1 MLSSQ
6 STLQTLS
13 RTGTPV
19 GSFGSSKDSLVYN
32 EKRQVPAKSIR
43 RRTESLSASTKNN
56 ADTATSSRNGSDSTH
71 HYHAPKEREQQQQDY
86 RQIPPT
92 SLMHWT
98 KIKTVGKNKPKALR
112 GHSMTLVDEKIFIFG
127 GSDTETCYNDLYIFD
142 TETYWW
148 TLHKTKGMVPPPRP
162 CRAHSANL
170 IGDYIYV
177 FGGGN
182 GPTYFNTLYLLNT
195 KTLCWEKPEV
205 HGQIPSPRRAH
216 TSWVYKGLLYIFAGG
231 DGMCALNDIYVLSK
245 EETTVNSN
253 PNSINNSPAIK
264 MTQLGVKPINAFT
277 DINSINNS
285 IDNSIDSNSF
295 NDPKENYMY
304 ENNASK
310 NTIHH
315 SNSIS
320 YRNHM
325 TRNEDDGI
333 TSNPR
338 LRYVWTKITTTGKAP
353 SPRGYHT
360 SNLIKNDTGNKV
372 IIFGGSDGHEC
383 FSELFILDLDE
394 NHWTRVDTD
403 RPIPRLS
410 HTATQVGSYLFIIG
424 GHDGNR
430 YSHSL
435 ILLNLVTLRWEVRK
449 VYGERPS
456 SRGYHSAILSDSRI
470 FLYGGYDGHRV
481 FSDMY
486 VLDLSSSA
494 YLPQITKFK
503 IGGISD

>member
-1 MLSSQ
+1 MISSQ
-6 STLQTLS
+6 SPHQTFS
-13 RTGTPV
+13 RTGGNGSVSKGSPV
-19 GSFGSSKDSLVYN
+19 FS

-43 RRTESLSASTKNN
+43 RRTESI
-56 ADTATSSRNGSDSTH
+56 SSPSSKTRGDSKH
-71 HYHAPKEREQQQQDY
+71 HHHTQKERDQEY
-86 RQIPPT
+86 RQKPSI

-98 KIKTVGKNKPKALR
+98 KINTVGKNKPKALR
-112 GHSMTLVDEKIFIFG
+112 GHTMTLVDEKIFIFG

-205 HGQIPSPRRAH
+205 RGQIPNPRRAH
-216 TSWVYKGLLYIFAGG
+216 TSWAYKGLLYIFAGG
-231 DGMCALNDIYVLSK
+231 DGNCALNDIYVLTK
-245 EETTVNSN
+245 EEIPANSN
-253 PNSINNSPAIK
+253 PNSVNNSPASK
-264 MTQLGVKPINAFT
+264 MTTLGVKANNGYA
-277 DINSINNS
+277 DMSSINNS
-285 IDNSIDSNSF
+285 IDNSIDSSSF
-295 NDPKENYMY
+295 SDPKENYY
-304 ENNASK
+304 
-310 NTIHH
+310 
-315 SNSIS
+315 
-320 YRNHM
+320 Y
-325 TRNEDDGI
+325 DDGI
-333 TSNPR
+333 TSNPNIR
-338 LRYVWTKITTTGKAP
+338 FVWTKITTTGKAP

-360 SNLIKNDTGNKV
+360 SNLIQNDTGNKV
-372 IIFGGSDGHEC
+372 VVFGGSDGHEC
-383 FSELFILDLDE
+383 FSELFILDLDK
-394 NHWTRVDTD
+394 NHWTRVNTD

-456 SRGYHSAILSDSRI
+456 SRGYHSAVLSDSRI
-470 FLYGGYDGHRV
+470 FLYGGYDGHKV

-494 YLPQITKFK
+494 YLPQITKFE
-503 IGGISD
+503 IGGICD

>member
-1 MLSSQ
+1 MITSQ
-6 STLQTLS
+6 SPHQNIQTFS

-19 GSFGSSKDSLVYN
+19 GSNSKGSPVFS

-43 RRTESLSASTKNN
+43 RRTESISSPSAKSG
-56 ADTATSSRNGSDSTH
+56 ADSANH
-71 HYHAPKEREQQQQDY
+71 HHHAQREKEPQEY
-86 RQIPPT
+86 RQMPST

-98 KIKTVGKNKPKALR
+98 KVKTVGKNVPKPLR

-182 GPTYFNTLYLLNT
+182 GPSYFNTLYLLNT

-205 HGQIPSPRRAH
+205 HGQTPNPRRAH
-216 TSWVYKGLLYIFAGG
+216 TSWVYNNLLYIFAGG
-231 DGMCALNDIYVLSK
+231 DGMCALNDIYVLTK
-245 EETTVNSN
+245 EEATASN
-253 PNSINNSPAIK
+253 PNSINNSPATK
-264 MTQLGVKPINAFT
+264 MTPLGVKPTNGFS
-277 DINSINNS
+277 DMNSINNS
-285 IDNSIDSNSF
+285 LDNSLDSNSF
-295 NDPKENYMY
+295 SENKDFTYD
-304 ENNASK
+304 ASISK
-310 NTIHH
+310 NLHH
-315 SNSIS
+315 TNSIS

-325 TRNEDDGI
+325 MRSEDDGI
-333 TSNPR
+333 SSNPR

-360 SNLIKNDTGNKV
+360 SNLIGNKV
-372 IIFGGSDGHEC
+372 IVFGGSDGHEC
-383 FSELFILDLDE
+383 FSELFVLDLE
-394 NHWTRVDTD
+394 KNHWTRVNTD

-456 SRGYHSAILSDSRI
+456 SRGYHSAVLFDSRI
-470 FLYGGYDGHRV
+470 FLYGGYDGHKV
-481 FSDMY
+481 YNDMY

-494 YLPQITKFK
+494 YLPQITEFE